1 MRSGG
6 PWMPGLFFLLLLPLP
21 LMCAEGLQ
29 HSALDWTNSHQ
40 HLCKDWGN
48 VHCYFS
54 PDEISF
60 HGSNMQHRSKSNKLY
75 DCDGDFNLYFVLDA
89 SDSMGSS
96 WKDIHQLVQKMVK
109 KYTNP
114 KLRMSFITYAAQGS
128 TVMSLTSDRTE
139 IQDGLKRLQNIV
151 PSGATNMQEGLKK
164 ANEQIESVYSNNKNA
179 SSLIFTVTAGPLL
192 PATLQDSKGEANK
205 ARSMKTTIYAMGIKD
220 YKRDQLLQIV
230 QGKRQVYHVDESNID
245 EGFIRSIV
253 GNSCKQVMGKDTFY
267 ACVGE
272 SYQLGFFAH
281 GLNPDKIKEYT
292 CRYKL
297 DEIQVYNKEPASVS
311 NEKITCQGHI
321 FAKTG
326 QVIIVDYSLDLGKT
340 YSKRFLKVTS
350 KDCVEPPV
358 PTEPT
363 VPAEYPDPGNLL
375 LLLSLIPLLA
385 VISLLLLCLW
395 CYRRISKEPKPAPKP
410 APKKP
415 FPAQTRVIVSCGGC
429 REDTLR
435 EMEGKLDTLCDF
447 VQHCNQMPL
456 MWCPTRNMHRCGSLS
471 LPELHCEQKPC
482 GSKICFQPS
491 QDTFLLNNCCSRCH
505 HPPPVCSQPPSSM
518 LPLIPPTP
526 GEFYRPSSSL
536 PPP

>member
-1 MRSGG
+1 
-6 PWMPGLFFLLLLPLP
+6 MPGLFFLLLLPLP

-192 PATLQDSKGEANK
+192 PTTLQDSKDEANK

-363 VPAEYPDPGNLL
+363 EPTVPAEYPDPGNLL

-410 APKKP
+410 VPKKP
-415 FPAQTRVIVSCGGC
+415 CPAQTRVIVSCAGC

-456 MWCPTRNMHRCGSLS
+456 MWCPTRNMHRCSSLS

>member
-456 MWCPTRNMHRCGSLS
+456 MWCPTRNMVRQS
-471 LPELHCEQKPC
+471 
-482 GSKICFQPS
+482 
-491 QDTFLLNNCCSRCH
+491 
-505 HPPPVCSQPPSSM
+505 
-518 LPLIPPTP
+518 
-526 GEFYRPSSSL
+526 
-536 PPP
+536 

>member
-1 MRSGG
+1 MESSG
-6 PWMPGLFFLLLLPLP
+6 PWMPGLFLLLSLPLP
-21 LMCAEGLQ
+21 ALCAQSLQ
-29 HSALDWTNSHQ
+29 YSALDWRNSHQ

-48 VHCYFS
+48 VHCFFS

-60 HGSNMQHRSKSNKLY
+60 HGSSAQHRSKSSKLY
-75 DCDGDFNLYFVLDA
+75 DCDGDFNLYFVLDT
-89 SDSMGSS
+89 SDSMGNS
-96 WKDIHQLVQKMVK
+96 WKAIHQLVHKMVL

-114 KLRMSFITYAAQGS
+114 KLQMSFITYATQGN
-128 TVMSLTSDRTE
+128 TVMNLTSNRRE
-139 IQDGLKRLQNIV
+139 IQDGLKRLQDIV
-151 PSGATNMQEGLKK
+151 PSGAANMQEGLKK

-179 SSLIFTVTAGPLL
+179 SSLIFTLTAGPLL
-192 PATLQDSKGEANK
+192 PATLQDAKGEATK
-205 ARSMKTTIYAMGIKD
+205 ARNMKTTIYAMGIKD
-220 YKRDQLLQIV
+220 CKRDQLLQIV
-230 QGKRQVYHVDESNID
+230 QGKRQVYRVDESNID

-272 SYQLGFFAH
+272 SYQLGFYAH

-311 NEKITCQGHI
+311 NEKITCHGHI

-326 QVIIVDYSLDLGKT
+326 QVIVVDYSLDLGKT

-350 KDCVEPPV
+350 KDCVTPPVPPV
-358 PTEPT
+358 PTAPT
-363 VPAEYPDPGNLL
+363 EYPAPSSLL
-375 LLLSLIPLLA
+375 FLLSLVPFLA
-385 VISLLLLCLW
+385 VISLLLLCFW
-395 CYRRISKEPKPAPKP
+395 CYRRISKEPKPVPKP
-410 APKKP
+410 VPKKP

-429 REDTLR
+429 QEDTLR

-447 VQHCNQMPL
+447 VQRCNQTPL
-456 MWCPTRNMHRCGSLS
+456 MWCPTRNMPRCSSLS
-471 LPELHCEQKPC
+471 LAEPHCEQTPC

-491 QDTFLLNNCCSRCH
+491 QETFPLNNCCSRCH
-505 HPPPVCSQPPSSM
+505 HPPPVCSQPPSSI
-518 LPLIPPTP
+518 LPLIPPTAM
-526 GEFYRPSSSL
+526 EFYRPSSSL